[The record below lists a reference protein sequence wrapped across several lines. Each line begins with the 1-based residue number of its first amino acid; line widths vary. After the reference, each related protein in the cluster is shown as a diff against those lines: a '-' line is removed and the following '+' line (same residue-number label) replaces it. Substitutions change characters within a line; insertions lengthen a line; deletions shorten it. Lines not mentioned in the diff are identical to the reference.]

1 MEHSY
6 DVAIIGGGAAGLSGA
21 LMLGR
26 ARRTVLVLDDG
37 DQRNR
42 PVRESHGF
50 LGHDGLSPLDL
61 LQRARS
67 QLERYPTVE
76 CASAHVED
84 VKGEI
89 DRFTLQL
96 QNGDTVRA
104 RRIMFATGMFDDLP
118 RITGIKALW
127 GKRIF
132 VCPFCDGWEFR
143 DQRMAVIGNTRSAL
157 ELAQELWDWSHDLV
171 VCSLSKTPIPHA
183 LRQWQAVAHVDVI
196 ESPPTSIHEQ
206 NGNVV
211 IECQAGE
218 TTQCDVVFI
227 SAPLKQHSDLPRK
240 IGCRI
245 TERETIAIDAK
256 NRTSVPGCYAAGDCV
271 TKYHQIVFAAASA
284 ARAAIAINEEFYE
297 SDAQALL
304 ASAVAL

>member
-1 MEHSY
+1 
-6 DVAIIGGGAAGLSGA
+6 
-21 LMLGR
+21 MLGR
-26 ARRTVLVLDDG
+26 ARRSVLVLDDG

-42 PVRESHGF
+42 PARESHGF

-67 QLERYPTVE
+67 QLERYATVE
-76 CASAHVED
+76 CAGAHVED
-84 VKGEI
+84 VNGEV

-96 QNGDTVRA
+96 QSGNTVRA
-104 RRIMFATGMFDDLP
+104 RRIMFATGMYDDLP
-118 RITGIKALW
+118 RITGLEALW

-143 DQRMAVIGNTRSAL
+143 EQRMAVIGSTRSAL

-171 VCSLSKTPIPHA
+171 VCSLSRTPLPHA
-183 LRQWQAVAHVDVI
+183 LLQWRDVAHVDVI

-240 IGCRI
+240 IGCRM
-245 TERETIAIDAK
+245 TEHETIAIDAK

-284 ARAAIAINEEFYE
+284 ACAAIAINEEFYE

-304 ASAVAL
+304 ASAVAP